1 LTESTAEIASE
12 DKLRGDEGTTATT
25 IVATTNNTN
34 TNTTTT
40 NTNAYFKQR

>member
-25 IVATTNNTN
+25 IAPTTIIIILIIN
-34 TNTTTT
+34 T
-40 NTNAYFKQR
+40 NTNAYLKQR